1 MTQAIEREVYQT
13 EEAIDEATKRILRT
27 AVATRDVGAATLQQL
42 EQQGEQMQRIKGDQA
57 KVKVNLDK
65 SDKLFLGMTSYLGWR
80 AWGQVIACDSNVIAF
95 DCAVDDSLSS
105 PSPIIIVC
113 GQASTTDD
121 L

>member
-80 AWGQVIACDSNVIAF
+80 AWGQVIACDSDVIAF
-95 DCAVDDSLSS
+95 DCELDDSLSS
-105 PSPIIIVC
+105 
-113 GQASTTDD
+113 ASHG
-121 L
+121 LKRA